1 MKEVIEAANELINN
15 YSETDDDGNISFVNP
30 DRGWDRL
37 LTALEELY
45 VAIDEAYPPSGYVAT
60 RGLQHEG

>member
-1 MKEVIEAANELINN
+1 MTDVKMHQLMAVVGGIIDTMDSTPPKDSPVIEK
-15 YSETDDDGNISFVNP
+15 
-30 DRGWDRL
+30 L